1 MAMAS
6 PQVHHRKD
14 EFRELLLETRT
25 HLQSLFRTTN
35 DVVILTA
42 SGTGAMEASVSNLL
56 SSESP
61 ALAVSAGK
69 FGDRWVQICRAF
81 NVPCQVLDK
90 PYGEAASPEEIDA
103 VLGANPETRALL
115 IQGCESSTAT
125 IHDLEAI
132 ARMVRIRFP
141 DVLIVV
147 DAITALGS
155 QPVETDAWGL
165 DVVIGGAQK
174 AFAIPPG
181 LSFLSLSSRALDS
194 IRACPG
200 PRFYFDLLK
209 EVEGQR
215 RGQTGLTPAVALVQ
229 ALNRTSREMV
239 EQGLDRILEQVEV
252 RARCTRRGLEALGF
266 RQLSSAPA
274 NALTACYSPPGIDAA
289 RLIQVLQER
298 FGIVVAGGQG
308 VLKGRIIRIGHLGYF
323 DLVDIFAVI
332 SAIEVCLL
340 ELGARIE
347 LGAGIKAAMQES
359 VTPILSSPS

>member
-1 MAMAS
+1 M
-6 PQVHHRKD
+6 
-14 EFRELLLETRT
+14 
-25 HLQSLFRTTN
+25 N

-56 SSESP
+56 SSGTR

-69 FGDRWVQICRAF
+69 FGDRWVRICRAF
-81 NVPCQVLDK
+81 DVPCQVLEK
-90 PYGEAASPEEIDA
+90 PNGEAASAREIQRALEASPDI
-103 VLGANPETRALL
+103 RALL

-132 ARMVRIRFP
+132 ARMVRNRFP
-141 DVLIVV
+141 DVLVVV

-181 LSFLSLSSRALDS
+181 LSFLSLSPRALDAV
-194 IRACPG
+194 RGCPG

-209 EVEGQR
+209 EVDGQR

-229 ALNRTSREMV
+229 ALNRTTREMV
-239 EQGLDRILEQVEV
+239 QQGLDRILEQVEV

-266 RQLSSAPA
+266 RQLSRAPA
-274 NALTACYSPPGIDAA
+274 NALTACFPPPGIDAA
-289 RLIQVLQER
+289 ELIQRLQER

-308 VLKGRIIRIGHLGYF
+308 VLKGEIIRIGHLGYF
-323 DLVDIFAVI
+323 DLADVFAVI
-332 SAIEVCLL
+332 SAVEVCLL
-340 ELGARIE
+340 ELGARID
-347 LGAGIKAAMQES
+347 LGAGIKAAIHEA
-359 VTPILSSPS
+359 VLPVFSPE